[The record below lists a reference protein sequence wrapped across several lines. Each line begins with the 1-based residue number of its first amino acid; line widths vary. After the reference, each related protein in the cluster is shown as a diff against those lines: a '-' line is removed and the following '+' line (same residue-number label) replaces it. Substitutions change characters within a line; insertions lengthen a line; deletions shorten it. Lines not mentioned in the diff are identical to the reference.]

1 MMYMLKL
8 HAITLIALQLLAGV
22 ACAESPADSTT
33 CLSTDQ
39 IAQGDI
45 LLQASK
51 AQLKALHRGLDEPDN
66 GGRTDPPRK
75 LRAAAKEEDVEEA
88 VNDQRKSPHMV
99 EEKPEDESEK
109 AGADATNEEK
119 EEKVSIGTTQGEK
132 EEEASKKEEEENEN
146 ENTQEKVQNLGA
158 DTGSTDDLANAT
170 AWGPQP
176 PLKDPA
182 WKADENFIKDDQP
195 KRKHFE
201 EQAVPVSANP
211 LGRYEIMASMHL
223 AVALMLLGFLTMVI
237 GLFYLVNFPDG
248 DIRQATW
255 RLLSTTLSIF
265 LAVLIFSATQEVLA
279 CLVAGGRYR
288 RDAGVF
294 GITSPAS
301 QLSQALDPGEVGHS
315 SPITSQVLY
324 LTFGRFLILWMMLQC
339 WLYYHQSR
347 ITALKAIGKLGC
359 HVVAFAGMDA
369 FGTLQ
374 DSWTLFQ
381 SSVALSFVAVA
392 LTCIFIWAVF
402 HLADSVRAKLAEK
415 SVNPQARQDW
425 LHECRLAE
433 HEAAGLILGLMLSQS
448 IRFCISGYHPPLHGG
463 AGKGHGYLEV
473 FVLFLTAVSLG
484 AMVVPLEIIFSRLKQ
499 TYREQANN
507 RDWVAR
513 FIRATRE
520 TLSMTMAWCLVY
532 WARWAFWFST
542 ADEGLGY
549 GDKMTA
555 LLTIALCLS
564 FVCFGGVF
572 VIDIAADNMARNN
585 HSHNLAALVA
595 LGNALGLVMGLAW
608 ETTFHEAV
616 TGISQLQ
623 SLPFGYTINNIIL
636 ICVIILIVLP
646 AWILYILPQAINC
659 QKDDKAI
666 HLRHKEM
673 WIAQDLHP
681 DRS

>member
-8 HAITLIALQLLAGV
+8 HAMTHIALQLLAGV

-51 AQLKALHRGLDEPDN
+51 AQLKALNRRLDEPDN
-66 GGRTDPPRK
+66 VDLTDPPRR
-75 LRAAAKEEDVEEA
+75 LRAAAKEEEIEKA
-88 VNDQRKSPHMV
+88 VKGQRKSPHMV
-99 EEKPEDESEK
+99 EEKPEGEREEASAD
-109 AGADATNEEK
+109 GANEEK
-119 EEKVSIGTTQGEK
+119 EEQGSIGASQGETEEKASEK
-132 EEEASKKEEEENEN
+132 EEEETEE
-146 ENTQEKVQNLGA
+146 EKVQKVGA
-158 DTGSTDDLANAT
+158 ETGSADDLASAT

-182 WKADENFIKDDQP
+182 WKADENYIKDDQP
-195 KRKHFE
+195 KRKDFE
-201 EQAVPVSANP
+201 EQALPVSANP
-211 LGRYEIMASMHL
+211 LSRFEIMASMHL

-237 GLFYLVNFPDG
+237 ALFYLVNFPDE

-265 LAVLIFSATQEVLA
+265 LAVLIFSVTQEFLA
-279 CLVAGGRYR
+279 CLVAGGRYV
-288 RDAGVF
+288 RDAGV
-294 GITSPAS
+294 SAS
-301 QLSQALDPGEVGHS
+301 KLSQALDPGEVGHS
-315 SPITSQVLY
+315 SPITNQVVY
-324 LTFGRFLILWMMLQC
+324 LTFGRFLILWMMLQF

-347 ITALKAIGKLGC
+347 VTALKAIGKLGC

-374 DSWTLFQ
+374 DSWTFFQ

-392 LTCIFIWAVF
+392 LTCIFIWAIF
-402 HLADSVRAKLAEK
+402 NLADSLRTTFAER
-415 SVNPQARQDW
+415 SAYPQARQDW

-433 HEAAGLILGLMLSQS
+433 HEAAGLILGLLLSQS

-473 FVLFLTAVSLG
+473 FVLFLTALCLG
-484 AMVVPLEIIFSRLKQ
+484 AMVVPLEIIFARLKQ
-499 TYREQANN
+499 TYREQANS
-507 RDWVAR
+507 RDWVVR

-542 ADEGLGY
+542 ADDGLGY

-572 VIDIAADNMARNN
+572 IIDIAAGNMARNN
-585 HSHNLAALVA
+585 HGHNLAALVA

-608 ETTFHEAV
+608 ESTFHEAV

-623 SLPFGYTINNIIL
+623 SLSFGYTINNIIL
-636 ICVIILIVLP
+636 ICIIILIVLP

-659 QKDDKAI
+659 QQDDKAM
-666 HLRHKEM
+666 HLRHKELF
-673 WIAQDLHP
+673 IAQDFPP